1 MDLKLNEIK
10 SVNFLFFSARSPVFA
25 HLSATLQGLPT
36 IRAFGAGDIL
46 TREFDNH
53 QDLHSSAWYIFI
65 ASSRAFGFWLDV
77 FCVVYIVLV
86 TLSFL
91 VMNNYSRGSMDGGYV
106 GLAITQSI
114 GLTGMFQWGMRQSAE
129 LENQMT
135 SVERILEY
143 RYLSYFCHG
152 FFCIFYVIWYFPT
165 LSVQMM
171 TEVYDEI
178 YLILFYITI
187 QYGKESSILI
197 LYLSHLL

>member
-1 MDLKLNEIK
+1 MNKIEI
-10 SVNFLFFSARSPVFA
+10 VNFFLFFSARSPVFA

-36 IRAFGAGDIL
+36 IRAFNAGDIL
-46 TREFDNH
+46 TKEFDRH
-53 QDLHSSAWYIFI
+53 QDLHSSSWYIFI

-91 VMNNYSRGSMDGGYV
+91 VMNNYGRGSMDGGYV

-143 RYLSYFCHG
+143 RYLFYF
-152 FFCIFYVIWYFPT
+152 FPRISLSTLT
-165 LSVQMM
+165 LSNTFHVERTKSQF
-171 TEVYDEI
+171 I
-178 YLILFYITI
+178 
-187 QYGKESSILI
+187 
-197 LYLSHLL
+197 

>member
-1 MDLKLNEIK
+1 MNLIELTMDSILR
-10 SVNFLFFSARSPVFA
+10 VNWISNFFSARSPVFA

-36 IRAFGAGDIL
+36 IRAFGAEAIL
-46 TREFDNH
+46 TKEFDNH

-65 ASSRAFGFWLDV
+65 ASSRAFGLWLDI
-77 FCVVYIVLV
+77 FCVLYITLV

-91 VMNNYSRGSMDGGYV
+91 VLDNYSRGSMDGGYV

-143 RYLSYFCHG
+143 RYLPILWISYIVAYYLRISF
-152 FFCIFYVIWYFPT
+152 IKIV
-165 LSVQMM
+165 LS
-171 TEVYDEI
+171 YWN
-178 YLILFYITI
+178 ITI
-187 QYGKESSILI
+187 HFISFHLQSSTL
-197 LYLSHLL
+197 